1 MIKPRTL
8 LGALAL
14 AVTAWALAGPSVAA
28 VATCNF
34 DKARLAFAGD
44 ARAQARCL
52 LRPVRLM
59 GALGP
64 EQALPGA
71 LAQRLGEPTVVD
83 RAALAKHLGTL
94 PDPYAVKAAERLNQ
108 PVSSAGGKPAL
119 YFVIHDTSSPDVG
132 LKPFPPGFDTD
143 GPGNRLNSYLGANS
157 KAHYFVNRLGE
168 IAQGHDFATPW
179 RATKLELNSVGTAAR
194 GRFLHIELIQPR
206 RKEASHPGKYGF
218 VAPDPGF
225 TSSQYDSLALLYV
238 VASTRA
244 GKWMIPA
251 YHAAVDAGLEDG
263 HDDPQAFDLAAFDGA
278 VTRLL
283 GKLSAAPPAG
293 SAETKSASPPAG
305 ATARWG
311 DQNGRLAW
319 TQAAWEAVDTLGP
332 LLWADGA
339 VPTDIAAYCPG
350 YARQTAEGRKLFWV
364 GLMSSLAKPESDFD
378 PSVTYK
384 EGFNDAQGRPVIS
397 RGLLQISR
405 ESANGYGCQIG
416 KEQELHDPTTNLR
429 CGARILNRLVSRS
442 NVIAKLESKTWRGAA
457 AYWSPFRK
465 PDRRADVAGWV
476 AGQPYCK
483 AS

>member
-1 MIKPRTL
+1 MTKPRTL
-8 LGALAL
+8 LSALAL
-14 AVTAWALAGPSVAA
+14 AVMTWALAEPSMAA

-34 DKARLAFAGD
+34 DKTHLAFAGD

-64 EQALPGA
+64 EQDLPAALT
-71 LAQRLGEPTVVD
+71 QRLGEPTGVN
-83 RAALAKHLGTL
+83 RAALAKYLGAL
-94 PDPYAVKAAERLNQ
+94 PDPYKVKAAERLNQ

-143 GPGNRLNSYLGANS
+143 GPGNRLNGYLGANS
-157 KAHYFVNRLGE
+157 KAHYFVNRLGDV
-168 IAQGHDFATPW
+168 AQGHDFATPW
-179 RATKLELNSVGTAAR
+179 RATKLELKSVGAAAR
-194 GRFLHIELIQPR
+194 GRFLHIELVQQR

-225 TSSQYDSLALLYV
+225 TPAQYDSLALLYV

-244 GKWMIPA
+244 GRWMIPA
-251 YHAAVDAGLEDG
+251 YHVAVDAGLEDG
-263 HDDPQAFDLAAFDGA
+263 HDDPQAFDLTTFDGA

-283 GKLSAAPPAG
+283 GKLSAVTPPDA
-293 SAETKSASPPAG
+293 AKAAALPVE

-311 DQNGRLAW
+311 DQNGRRAW
-319 TQAAWEAVDTLGP
+319 TQVAWDAVDTLGP
-332 LLWADGA
+332 KLWADGA
-339 VPTDIAAYCPG
+339 VPTDITTYCPG
-350 YARQTAEGRKLFWV
+350 YARQTADGRKLFWV
-364 GLMSSLAKPESDFD
+364 GLMSSLAKPESGFD
-378 PSVTYK
+378 PSVQYK
-384 EGFNDAQGRPVIS
+384 EAFNDAQGRPVIS

-405 ESANGYGCQIG
+405 ESANGYGCKIG
-416 KEQELHDPTTNLR
+416 DEQELHDPATNLR
-429 CGARILNRLVSRS
+429 CGVRILNRLVSRS

-476 AGQPYCK
+476 AGQSYCK